1 MNMNNLARTHE
12 ILTPQLAA
20 KVGLTKF
27 EFYKYVKAN
36 EYEQVGHG
44 VYAAKDTWID
54 ELEILHRRCP
64 MGVFSH
70 DEAFYYYGLTD
81 REPLVH
87 TLTIYSGY
95 NAHRLKEDGYKIY
108 TVKKELL
115 DVGKRTVKSNQ
126 GNEIP
131 MYDLERTICDLV
143 RSRSSIEVQDFNAVL
158 KAYVGRKDKDLNK
171 LMKYAKLFRVD
182 KIIRNY
188 MLLRQ
193 LVKREERIICRNRP
207 MILSKLLMQMNS
219 FKCCGERIRRN
230 TRMQQKLI
238 MPA

>member
-1 MNMNNLARTHE
+1 MNMNNLAQTHE
-12 ILTPQLAA
+12 ILTPQLAT

-54 ELEILHRRCP
+54 ELEMLHRRCP

-95 NAHRLKEDGYKIY
+95 NAHRLKEDGYKVY

-126 GNEIP
+126 GNEIFKGIAKKWEIWR
-131 MYDLERTICDLV
+131 ERERERDNYIRLLFYILQ
-143 RSRSSIEVQDFNAVL
+143 RFVL
-158 KAYVGRKDKDLNK
+158 
-171 LMKYAKLFRVD
+171 
-182 KIIRNY
+182 
-188 MLLRQ
+188 
-193 LVKREERIICRNRP
+193 
-207 MILSKLLMQMNS
+207 
-219 FKCCGERIRRN
+219 
-230 TRMQQKLI
+230 
-238 MPA
+238 

>member
-1 MNMNNLARTHE
+1 MMNMNNLAQTHE
-12 ILTPQLAA
+12 ILTPQLAT

-54 ELEILHRRCP
+54 ELEMLHRRCP

-70 DEAFYYYGLTD
+70 DEAFYYYANSWNIYKWQTAAAREAFYYYGLTD

-95 NAHRLKEDGYKIY
+95 NVHRLKEDGYKVY

-115 DVGKRTVKSNQ
+115 DVGKQIVKSNQ

-188 MLLRQ
+188 MEVLL
-193 LVKREERIICRNRP
+193 
-207 MILSKLLMQMNS
+207 
-219 FKCCGERIRRN
+219 
-230 TRMQQKLI
+230 
-238 MPA
+238 

>member
-1 MNMNNLARTHE
+1 MMNMNNLARTHE
-12 ILTPQLAA
+12 ILTPQLAT

-54 ELEILHRRCP
+54 ELEMLHRRCP

-95 NAHRLKEDGYKIY
+95 NAHRLKEDGYKVY

-158 KAYVGRKDKDLNK
+158 KTYVGRKDKDLNR

-188 MLLRQ
+188 MEVLL
-193 LVKREERIICRNRP
+193 
-207 MILSKLLMQMNS
+207 
-219 FKCCGERIRRN
+219 
-230 TRMQQKLI
+230 
-238 MPA
+238 

>member
-1 MNMNNLARTHE
+1 MMNMNNLAQTHE
-12 ILTPQLAA
+12 ILTPQLAT

-54 ELEILHRRCP
+54 ELEMLHRRCP

-95 NAHRLKEDGYKIY
+95 NVHRLKEDGYKVLDTPRSETSRNSHFRRKQKIR
-108 TVKKELL
+108 TLL
-115 DVGKRTVKSNQ
+115 LSRKGSDFHG
-126 GNEIP
+126 
-131 MYDLERTICDLV
+131 LV
-143 RSRSSIEVQDFNAVL
+143 RVVIQHFLKTIVVQFVFEVI
-158 KAYVGRKDKDLNK
+158 G
-171 LMKYAKLFRVD
+171 
-182 KIIRNY
+182 
-188 MLLRQ
+188 
-193 LVKREERIICRNRP
+193 
-207 MILSKLLMQMNS
+207 
-219 FKCCGERIRRN
+219 
-230 TRMQQKLI
+230 
-238 MPA
+238 

>member
-1 MNMNNLARTHE
+1 MPSRFMRKIVCRLR
-12 ILTPQLAA
+12 L
-20 KVGLTKF
+20 
-27 EFYKYVKAN
+27 N
-36 EYEQVGHG
+36 EVSRQRRRRSEPSPSASCS
-44 VYAAKDTWID
+44 YAAKDTWID
-54 ELEILHRRCP
+54 ELEMLHRRCP

-95 NAHRLKEDGYKIY
+95 NAHRLKEDGYKVY

-143 RSRSSIEVQDFNAVL
+143 RSRSSI
-158 KAYVGRKDKDLNK
+158 G
-171 LMKYAKLFRVD
+171 
-182 KIIRNY
+182 
-188 MLLRQ
+188 
-193 LVKREERIICRNRP
+193 
-207 MILSKLLMQMNS
+207 
-219 FKCCGERIRRN
+219 FKHHGG
-230 TRMQQKLI
+230 
-238 MPA
+238 PAG

>member
-1 MNMNNLARTHE
+1 MNAMTVRA
-12 ILTPQLAA
+12 
-20 KVGLTKF
+20 
-27 EFYKYVKAN
+27 
-36 EYEQVGHG
+36 
-44 VYAAKDTWID
+44 YAAKDTWID
-54 ELEILHRRCP
+54 ELEMLHRRCP

-95 NAHRLKEDGYKIY
+95 NVHRLKEDGYKVY

-115 DVGKRTVKSNQ
+115 DIGKQIVKSNQ

-188 MLLRQ
+188 MEVLL
-193 LVKREERIICRNRP
+193 
-207 MILSKLLMQMNS
+207 
-219 FKCCGERIRRN
+219 
-230 TRMQQKLI
+230 
-238 MPA
+238 

>member
-1 MNMNNLARTHE
+1 MMNMNNLAQTHE
-12 ILTPQLAA
+12 ILTPQLAT

-54 ELEILHRRCP
+54 ELAMLHRRCP

-95 NAHRLKEDGYKIY
+95 NVHRLKEDGYKVY
-108 TVKKELL
+108 TVKKKLL
-115 DVGKRTVKSNQ
+115 DVGKQIVNTVR
-126 GNEIP
+126 I
-131 MYDLERTICDLV
+131 
-143 RSRSSIEVQDFNAVL
+143 SSIPTIKKSGTTSPSLPSSTALQIL
-158 KAYVGRKDKDLNK
+158 RSL
-171 LMKYAKLFRVD
+171 
-182 KIIRNY
+182 IIRVNCIRC
-188 MLLRQ
+188 LL
-193 LVKREERIICRNRP
+193 ICIPSTR
-207 MILSKLLMQMNS
+207 
-219 FKCCGERIRRN
+219 CGA
-230 TRMQQKLI
+230 L
-238 MPA
+238 